1 MGTLSMKDVLDRL
14 LFVFKE
20 ALEGN
25 DPANFFLD
33 NGSRFSLLGTLRGL
47 NSARASQPSGGK
59 SEIYGAT
66 ATGPK
71 QASIAAHVHHVVFG
85 QEMLV
90 GWIQGERKE
99 IDWDLGWTV
108 SVVNEAEWAALLER
122 LERSY
127 VELKAVIER
136 HGADNI
142 DSLDGV
148 LSAISH
154 AAYHLGRIQEK
165 LDGMG

>member
-1 MGTLSMKDVLDRL
+1 MGSLSMKDALERL

-47 NSARASQPSGGK
+47 NAAQASQQSGGK
-59 SEIYGAT
+59 SEIHGAT
-66 ATGPK
+66 ASGPM

-99 IDWDLGWTV
+99 IEWDRGWAV
-108 SVVNEAEWAALLER
+108 SAVNDAEWAALLER

-127 VELKAVIER
+127 VDLRGVIER

-148 LSAISH
+148 LSAVSH